1 MKTKITTSAAT
12 SVALVLLIAIVNGC
26 TIAKISGRG
35 AMPMMLNTPPQRVK
49 VIERFDESK
58 MITFDYTSS
67 FDVSEIIGAKLQRS
81 DADAITN
88 LVIEVKGDFPSFLL
102 NLVTLGLANAKVFSV
117 EGELVKIEGGM
128 SSLLESYEVV
138 ATFDNLDQFNLES
151 TAAQN
156 TSLVRLDEGFALVRQ
171 K

>member
-12 SVALVLLIAIVNGC
+12 SAALVLLIAIVSGC

-35 AMPMMLNTPPQRVK
+35 AMPMMLNAPPQRVK

-81 DADAITN
+81 DADVITN
-88 LVIEVKGDFPSFLL
+88 LVVEVKGDFPSFLL

-138 ATFDNLDQFNLES
+138 ATFDNLDQFDLES
-151 TAAQN
+151 TAAQH

>member
-12 SVALVLLIAIVNGC
+12 SVALVLLMAMVSGC
-26 TIAKISGRG
+26 TVAKISGRG
-35 AMPMMLNTPPQRVK
+35 AIPMMLNSPPQRVE
-49 VIERFDESK
+49 VIERFKVSK
-58 MITFDYTSS
+58 MVMFDYTSS
-67 FDVSEIIGAKLQRS
+67 FDVSEILAAKLQES

-88 LVIEVKGDFPSFLL
+88 LVVEVKSNFSSFLL
-102 NLVTLGLANAKVFSV
+102 NACTLGIANAQVFLA

-128 SSLLESYEVV
+128 SSLLDSYEVV
-138 ATFDNLDQFNLES
+138 ATFDNLDQSNLES
-151 TAAQN
+151 TAAEH